1 MLNKTVLEK
10 FLVVE
15 QTGENDLFLTYNGK
29 DTQTGLT
36 VNVTAFKPNMVTPV
50 NFLQRFE
57 SLAKA
62 ITKIESPHTVP
73 MLDYGEVE
81 GQVVIV
87 HEGIEGQS
95 LTDLVTGGNGL
106 QLDIAFDIARQLGE
120 YVEAI
125 HQADVFQVVFDPEEI
140 LLSSDS
146 VVRVTN
152 LGVAQVL
159 NIGELLAEGKAKA
172 QPYHAPELL
181 RGEKADPRTDFY
193 SLGALLFQLLTG
205 KELDANAI
213 ASDRS
218 LIADMLPSRQRLGI
232 PPEWDELVAKCL
244 HPVPAKR
251 IQSAAEFMNRVT
263 EVQRGMAEGGQAT
276 IIGMEDSLVGQT
288 LGAYRLVERLGQGGM
303 ATVYKGYEA
312 ALDRYVAVKV
322 LPQFFASDPNF
333 TQRFRREAKAVAQLN
348 HPNIITIYS
357 YGEQSGITYLVMQFV
372 EGGTLK
378 HERGQTHS
386 PEEALRLLLPIARAL
401 GYAHGRGIVHR
412 DIKPSNVLMAEGNWP
427 MLADFGLAQMAES
440 SMKLTGSGVGLGT
453 PMYMSPE
460 QGRGDQVDAR
470 TDIYSL
476 GIMLY
481 ELVTGDVPFRADTP
495 MAIVIKHMTAPMPMP
510 RQLNPNI
517 PAEVENI
524 ILKSTAKDSDDRY
537 QTAGDMATAMERVLN
552 RLAAAIKEDEVVE
565 EVRPTKIKPERLPP
579 VKQPGTK
586 KVGKTSLIVILSL
599 IGLCL
604 LGVILMGVFDICPP
618 VGPWP
623 QPPWCPGSPYK
634 LPSFGGELAT
644 SVPTP
649 MITEGTLGPIL
660 FQDDFDG
667 EPSMRWDFQPRRWD
681 TTTMDGR
688 TVLLSDTSE
697 SNTFVSLKAD
707 GWTDYA
713 VQFDFKFLK
722 PDEHNAYYF
731 YLRFRATDCPPTV
744 KAMDDYV
751 TLITTDVVELRDE
764 SCETQRQEQ
773 VAQSD
778 RNISGEDWHTA
789 QVIAVGNR
797 VRLLID
803 GEGYL
808 DYTDSESPHLE
819 GGISLDLENN
829 VGLAIDNFRVNE
841 IIPGEAT
848 ITSTP
853 IPAYITEGELG
864 EVLFEDDFETDDLSR
879 WTPDGRWEVTQDESG
894 NSVLHPITAGGDFQ
908 HIFASGSSG
917 EDYSAQLRFKILDA
931 PPGGGFHS
939 QDPEFSINTRTDWG
953 SAGCNRYQIVFESD
967 EARIHRNQSADC
979 PDTMLKQV
987 NISPE
992 WNLWHTARVDVR
1004 GMTVTVYL
1012 DGQQIMRVADDEAI
1026 WAGGLGLE
1034 AGVGMEVYF
1043 DDVSVTALTPRLTC
1057 EPGETELFSDDF
1069 ESGDLSKWHFQDE
1082 GGVATGPWA
1091 VAADGSNHVLV
1102 GSDHNWA
1109 SMGGQWQNYTI
1120 TLRVKRR
1127 TYDNA
1132 DVHLN
1137 SHISEGNRYYLNYWQ
1152 GMLSQDTPAA
1162 TGAHLGKVSFADD
1175 TEWHTLA
1182 LSAVD
1187 GRLEVRFDGE
1197 SLGAFDGEAL
1207 PPGGIGIEN
1216 IAGSLWYDD
1225 VLVCAP
1231 AP

>member
-10 FLVVE
+10 FLVSE

-36 VNVTAFKPNMVTPV
+36 VNVTAIKPNMVAAV
-50 NFLQRFE
+50 DFLERFE

-73 MLDYGEVE
+73 VLEYGEVE

-87 HEGIEGQS
+87 REGIEGQP
-95 LTDLVTGGNGL
+95 LADLVTGGNGL

-120 YVEAI
+120 YAETI
-125 HQADVFQVVFDPEEI
+125 HQAGVFQVVFDPEKI

-152 LGVAQVL
+152 LGMAQGL

-193 SLGALLFQLLTG
+193 SLGALLFQILTG

-251 IQSAAEFMNRVT
+251 IQSAAEFLNRVT
-263 EVQRGMAEGGQAT
+263 EVQRGMAEGAQAT
-276 IIGMEDSLVGQT
+276 MIGMEDSLVGQT

-322 LPQFFASDPNF
+322 LPQFFASDPSF
-333 TQRFRREAKAVAQLN
+333 TQRFRREAKAIAQLN
-348 HPNIITIYS
+348 HPNIIPIYS

-440 SMKLTGSGVGLGT
+440 SMKLTGTGVGLGT

-524 ILKSTAKDSDDRY
+524 ILKSTAKDVDDRY
-537 QTAGDMATAMERVLN
+537 QTAGEMVTAMERVLN
-552 RLAAAIKEDEVVE
+552 RLAAAIKEEEVVE
-565 EVRPTKIKPERLPP
+565 ELRTKKIKPGYMPP
-579 VKQPGTK
+579 SKQPGAK
-586 KVGKTSLIVILSL
+586 KVQKIALIVILGFL
-599 IGLCL
+599 GLCI
-604 LGVILMGVFDICPP
+604 LGVVVMGVFDICPP
-618 VGPWP
+618 AGPWP

-634 LPSFGGELAT
+634 LPTFGEESTT
-644 SVPTP
+644 SAPTP

-660 FQDDFDG
+660 FQDDFEG
-667 EPSMRWDFQPRRWD
+667 EPSPRWDFQPQMWEAV
-681 TTTMDGR
+681 TLDGR
-688 TVLLSDTSE
+688 TVLQNVPTE
-697 SNTFVSLKAD
+697 GEGFASLRGD
-707 GWTDYA
+707 DWTDYEA
-713 VQFDFKFLK
+713 QFDFKFLQ

-731 YLRFRATDCPPTV
+731 TLRFRTDDCPPTV
-744 KAMDDYV
+744 PALDNYV
-751 TLITTDVVELRDE
+751 AVLSTDASELKDE
-764 SCETQRQEQ
+764 SCDTRMQEQ
-773 VAQSD
+773 RARND
-778 RNISGEDWHTA
+778 RDFAAEGWHTA
-789 QVIAVGNR
+789 QVIVIGNR
-797 VRLLID
+797 VQILVDGQQYFDYID
-803 GEGYL
+803 E
-808 DYTDSESPHLE
+808 EAPHLS
-819 GGISLDLENN
+819 GGISIELSNGVE
-829 VGLAIDNFRVNE
+829 LAIDNFRVNE
-841 IIPGEAT
+841 II
-848 ITSTP
+848 
-853 IPAYITEGELG
+853 
-864 EVLFEDDFETDDLSR
+864 
-879 WTPDGRWEVTQDESG
+879 
-894 NSVLHPITAGGDFQ
+894 AGGTQ
-908 HIFASGSSG
+908 
-917 EDYSAQLRFKILDA
+917 A
-931 PPGGGFHS
+931 PTAALG
-939 QDPEFSINTRTDWG
+939 
-953 SAGCNRYQIVFESD
+953 
-967 EARIHRNQSADC
+967 
-979 PDTMLKQV
+979 
-987 NISPE
+987 SPE
-992 WNLWHTARVDVR
+992 ALAAVLADPW
-1004 GMTVTVYL
+1004 GTVVIAPGDSIL
-1012 DGQQIMRVADDEAI
+1012 IGVA
-1026 WAGGLGLE
+1026 
-1034 AGVGMEVYF
+1034 
-1043 DDVSVTALTPRLTC
+1043 SSLT
-1057 EPGETELFSDDF
+1057 
-1069 ESGDLSKWHFQDE
+1069 GDL
-1082 GGVATGPWA
+1082 
-1091 VAADGSNHVLV
+1091 
-1102 GSDHNWA
+1102 A
-1109 SMGGQWQNYTI
+1109 SMGQDQRDAA
-1120 TLRVKRR
+1120 LL
-1127 TYDNA
+1127 A
-1132 DVHLN
+1132 
-1137 SHISEGNRYYLNYWQ
+1137 ISETGDVAGFPIEPVSADDKCTAEGGQAAAKELLKTDLLAAVVGTTCSSALTAAMPLFDAGHIVFISPSATRSE
-1152 GMLSQDTPAA
+1152 LSQQGSQTFNRLGLTIDVNPSDNPVADPSSPEYQSFAAKFKAAVGRECCQPFAAEAYDAA
-1162 TGAHLGKVSFADD
+1162 TILLMAIESVAVVDEKGQLVIPRQALAQAVRSTSGYDGVSGKI
-1175 TEWHTLA
+1175 T
-1182 LSAVD
+1182 
-1187 GRLEVRFDGE
+1187 FDANG
-1197 SLGAFDGEAL
+1197 DRT
-1207 PPGGIGIEN
+1207 P
-1216 IAGSLWYDD
+1216 
-1225 VLVCAP
+1225 
-1231 AP
+1231 

>member
-10 FLVVE
+10 FLVSE
-15 QTGENDLFLTYNGK
+15 QAGENDLFLTYNGK

-36 VNVTAFKPNMVTPV
+36 VNVTAIKPNMVAALD
-50 NFLQRFE
+50 FLERFE

-73 MLDYGEVE
+73 ILDYGEVE
-81 GQVVIV
+81 GQAVIV
-87 HEGIEGQS
+87 RAGIEGQS
-95 LTDLVTGGNGL
+95 LANLVTGGNGL

-125 HQADVFQVVFDPEEI
+125 HQAGVFQVVFDPGEI

-152 LGVAQVL
+152 LGMAQGL

-193 SLGALLFQLLTG
+193 SLGALLFQILTG

-218 LIADMLPSRQRLGI
+218 LITDLLPSRQRLGI

-251 IQSAAEFMNRVT
+251 IQSAAEFLNRVT
-263 EVQRGMAEGGQAT
+263 EVQRGMAEGAQAT
-276 IIGMEDSLVGQT
+276 MIGMEDSLVGQT

-333 TQRFRREAKAVAQLN
+333 TQRFRREAKAIAQLN
-348 HPNIITIYS
+348 HPNIIPIYS

-440 SMKLTGSGVGLGT
+440 SMRLTGTGVGLGT

-460 QGRGDQVDAR
+460 QGCGDQVDAR

-524 ILKSTAKDSDDRY
+524 ILKSTAKDADDRY
-537 QTAGDMATAMERVLN
+537 QTTGEMATAMERVLN
-552 RLAAAIKEDEVVE
+552 RLAMAIKEEEVVE
-565 EVRPTKIKPERLPP
+565 EVRPKKIKPERLSP
-579 VKQPGTK
+579 VKPPIAK
-586 KVGKTSLIVILSL
+586 KALNVILGFL
-599 IGLCL
+599 GVCL
-604 LGVILMGVFDICPP
+604 LGVVVMGIFDICPP

-634 LPSFGGELAT
+634 LPTFGGGSAT
-644 SVPTP
+644 SVPIP
-649 MITEGTLGPIL
+649 MITEGTLGSIL

-667 EPSMRWDFQPRRWD
+667 EPSMRWDFQPRRWE

-697 SNTFVSLKAD
+697 STAFVGLKAD

-744 KAMDDYV
+744 QAMDNYV
-751 TLITTDVVELRDE
+751 ALITTDIVELRDE
-764 SCETQRQEQ
+764 SCETQMQEQ

-778 RNISGEDWHTA
+778 RNISAEGWHTA
-789 QVIAVGNR
+789 QVIAIGNR

-803 GEGYL
+803 GEQYF
-808 DYTDSESPHLE
+808 DYTDSESPHLD
-819 GGISLDLENN
+819 GGVTLDLDNK

-841 IIPGEAT
+841 II
-848 ITSTP
+848 
-853 IPAYITEGELG
+853 
-864 EVLFEDDFETDDLSR
+864 
-879 WTPDGRWEVTQDESG
+879 
-894 NSVLHPITAGGDFQ
+894 AGGTQ
-908 HIFASGSSG
+908 
-917 EDYSAQLRFKILDA
+917 A
-931 PPGGGFHS
+931 PTAAPG
-939 QDPEFSINTRTDWG
+939 
-953 SAGCNRYQIVFESD
+953 
-967 EARIHRNQSADC
+967 
-979 PDTMLKQV
+979 
-987 NISPE
+987 SPE
-992 WNLWHTARVDVR
+992 ALAAALADPW
-1004 GMTVTVYL
+1004 GTVVIAPGDSIL
-1012 DGQQIMRVADDEAI
+1012 IGVA
-1026 WAGGLGLE
+1026 
-1034 AGVGMEVYF
+1034 
-1043 DDVSVTALTPRLTC
+1043 SSLT
-1057 EPGETELFSDDF
+1057 
-1069 ESGDLSKWHFQDE
+1069 GDL
-1082 GGVATGPWA
+1082 
-1091 VAADGSNHVLV
+1091 
-1102 GSDHNWA
+1102 A
-1109 SMGGQWQNYTI
+1109 SMGQDQRDAAQ
-1120 TLRVKRR
+1120 L
-1127 TYDNA
+1127 A
-1132 DVHLN
+1132 
-1137 SHISEGNRYYLNYWQ
+1137 ISETGDVAGFPIEPVSADDKCTAEGGQAAAKELLKTDSLAAVVGTTCSSALTAAMPLFDVGHIVFISPSATRSE
-1152 GMLSQDTPAA
+1152 LSQQGSQTFNRLGLTIDVNPSDNPVADPSSPEYQSFAAKFKAAVGRECCQPFAAEAYDAA
-1162 TGAHLGKVSFADD
+1162 TILLKAIESVAVVDEKGQLVIPRQALAQAVRSTSGYDGVSGKI
-1175 TEWHTLA
+1175 T
-1182 LSAVD
+1182 
-1187 GRLEVRFDGE
+1187 FDANG
-1197 SLGAFDGEAL
+1197 DRT
-1207 PPGGIGIEN
+1207 P
-1216 IAGSLWYDD
+1216 
-1225 VLVCAP
+1225 
-1231 AP
+1231 